1 MSSKN
6 PGRSEVKSRKS
17 PDLQDR
23 LDAAAKAK
31 QAMVE
36 RFRGAKSDAGAAGD
50 KDAAG
55 AGAAKK
61 PAAKK
66 GK

>member
-1 MSSKN
+1 MPTSKN

-17 PDLQDR
+17 PGLQDR

-31 QAMVE
+31 QAMLE
-36 RFRGAKSDAGAAGD
+36 RFRSKAEPGDQPAAE
-50 KDAAG
+50 
-55 AGAAKK
+55 K
-61 PAAKK
+61 PAAK

>member
-17 PDLQDR
+17 PELQDR
-23 LDAAAKAK
+23 LDDAAKAK

-36 RFRGAKSDAGAAGD
+36 RFRAKSDAGAPGD

-55 AGAAKK
+55 ASAAKK

>member
-17 PDLQDR
+17 PELQDR

-36 RFRGAKSDAGAAGD
+36 RFRAKSDAGAAGD
-50 KDAAG
+50 KPAAG
-55 AGAAKK
+55 AAAKK

>member
-1 MSSKN
+1 MAGSKN
-6 PGRSEVKSRKS
+6 PGRSEVKSRKG

-31 QAMVE
+31 QATLE
-36 RFRGAKSDAGAAGD
+36 KFRSKSEAGD
-50 KDAAG
+50 KG
-55 AGAAKK
+55 ESK
-61 PAAKK
+61 PAAAKK